1 MHLALVAALFLLFLV
16 FIQLQYKLEL
26 RVAST
31 KLGRPIICIQWKLKG
46 HLEIN
51 DPGTILSYIYICD
64 SDINIALIT
73 KMNTCLMTYFDF
85 SWCCCDWRGGAQLEN
100 SCNFFWWPKS
110 FPCQWCWKTFSSNT
124 CLFSSSIMYLLTK
137 ITHTRC
143 CLLVMSEFEAK
154 TIWDYIS
161 VLNTTKLF
169 CNYISISIC
178 IVAVLIVV
186 WNRKVSY
193 LLPWAIWS
201 WTTLDLA
208 VLDCNTC
215 M

>member
-1 MHLALVAALFLLFLV
+1 MLPQSWEDPSFAFNESWRGIRRLMILVQSCL
-16 FIQLQYKLEL
+16 
-26 RVAST
+26 T
-31 KLGRPIICIQWKLKG
+31 
-46 HLEIN
+46 
-51 DPGTILSYIYICD
+51 YICD

-85 SWCCCDWRGGAQLEN
+85 SWCCRDWRGEAQLEN

-124 CLFSSSIMYLLTK
+124 CLFSSIMYLLTK
-137 ITHTRC
+137 IIHTLF

-154 TIWDYIS
+154 TIWDHIS

-169 CNYISISIC
+169 CNYNSISIC

-193 LLPWAIWS
+193 LLPWAIRS
-201 WTTLDLA
+201 WTTLDLV

>member
-1 MHLALVAALFLLFLV
+1 
-16 FIQLQYKLEL
+16 
-26 RVAST
+26 
-31 KLGRPIICIQWKLKG
+31 
-46 HLEIN
+46 
-51 DPGTILSYIYICD
+51 
-64 SDINIALIT
+64 
-73 KMNTCLMTYFDF
+73 
-85 SWCCCDWRGGAQLEN
+85 
-100 SCNFFWWPKS
+100 
-110 FPCQWCWKTFSSNT
+110 
-124 CLFSSSIMYLLTK
+124 MYLLTK

-143 CLLVMSEFEAK
+143 CLPVMSEFEAK

-169 CNYISISIC
+169 CKYTIISIC
-178 IVAVLIVV
+178 IVVVLIIV

>member
-1 MHLALVAALFLLFLV
+1 LLLPCFYCFWSLFSYNINWNHGSFPQSWEDPSFAFNESWRGIWRFMILVQPCL
-16 FIQLQYKLEL
+16 
-26 RVAST
+26 T
-31 KLGRPIICIQWKLKG
+31 
-46 HLEIN
+46 
-51 DPGTILSYIYICD
+51 YICD

-73 KMNTCLMTYFDF
+73 KRNTCLMTHFDF

-100 SCNFFWWPKS
+100 SCNFLWWPRS

-169 CNYISISIC
+169 CKYTIISIC
-178 IVAVLIVV
+178 IVVVLIIV